1 MCNKIITIRDGKK
14 LEGVGMAYYAL
25 QSGDVYKDCN
35 NDDQF
40 YRRKYRLALCEIK
53 LIIDPY
59 GNKPEIKELCREINE
74 VLRKCDI

>member
-14 LEGVGMAYYAL
+14 LEAL
-25 QSGDVYKDCN
+25 QMEDVYRDCN

-40 YRRKYRLALCEIK
+40 HRRKYRLALCEIK
-53 LIIDPY
+53 LIIEPY